1 MNAAPDELQAPLDA
15 AEGQADR
22 HSLLNPR
29 CVPAAQ
35 HTAATDGRAA
45 VALGCCGSAAAVALR
60 EPTLRAR
67 PPLRFLFRN
76 LAGLFA
82 ADPDCANRRA
92 GQLPQR
98 AMMFAGSSVDDE
110 IELKKLQARARGRER
125 EREREQRRRSPA
137 GNRCP
142 QQTLGRLH
150 PAATPPG
157 KQTSPPSRPPP
168 APRRSLCASGRRR
181 RRARR
186 DGTQPTACTPRP
198 STALRSRLPRAR
210 RLTRPATAGRHF
222 RSAACL
228 MTPPARWTTTPAPWR
243 HW

>member
-125 EREREQRRRSPA
+125 ETERESSGGGARLATAARSKPWGASTQRRLRPA
-137 GNRCP
+137 NKRP
-142 QQTLGRLH
+142 H
-150 PAATPPG
+150 PAAL
-157 KQTSPPSRPPP
+157 RPPR
-168 APRRSLCASGRRR
+168 AGLCAHPAVGDGGRAAMGHSQLRARCVQAQHCDRASRGLASLQGRR
-181 RRARR
+181 
-186 DGTQPTACTPRP
+186 
-198 STALRSRLPRAR
+198 PRADVFVQPR
-210 RLTRPATAGRHF
+210 V
-222 RSAACL
+222 
-228 MTPPARWTTTPAPWR
+228 
-243 HW
+243 